1 MTILTVQLI
10 SDILNESNQ
19 VLFYKCPGNPKD
31 ITNTCHRPLI
41 ESIGLNCPIHVSNQ
55 FIDSN
60 LNDIPDEL
68 VQSDDT
74 TEDESMHA
82 GTTESDRSTADSLV
96 ENAQQEEHEK
106 QRMELDSMISHVKLI
121 SVIKEEQLDQEDTVI

>member
-1 MTILTVQLI
+1 M
-10 SDILNESNQ
+10 
-19 VLFYKCPGNPKD
+19 LFYKCPGNPKD

-41 ESIGLNCPIHVSNQ
+41 ESIRLNCPIHVSNQ

-60 LNDIPDEL
+60 LGNIPDEL

-74 TEDESMHA
+74 TADESMHA
-82 GTTESDRSTADSLV
+82 ETTESDRSTTDSFI
-96 ENAQQEEHEK
+96 ENTQQEEHEK
-106 QRMELDSMISHVKLI
+106 QRIELDSMISNVKLI